1 MPKDCMSNHL
11 RSWHKSCKNRQAII
25 DEFEAFPIAASITEL
40 TPCADGSPPLSFLLP
55 PQPGYRCPECTSFRT
70 ISWVEFRKH
79 RKKSH
84 SKTTSRLE
92 KKDMSCYLQR
102 WTIGRGH
109 YCSRYWL
116 IDIQALPKSCC
127 SPSSKITVVEDH
139 VDVADRTLAVM
150 EADEEAR
157 LRADDQRDATFDFE
171 LTWTRIATS
180 FEDAAGQVGLGRNQS
195 LYSSQLLRCLT
206 GAALEISS

>member
-1 MPKDCMSNHL
+1 MSGLIQYLPDFKVALCTSCKVAVPKDCMSNHL
-11 RSWHKSCKNRQAII
+11 RSWHKGCKNRQAII
-25 DEFEAFPIAASITEL
+25 DESGALPIAASITEL

-84 SKTTSRLE
+84 SKTTSRSE

-109 YCSRYWL
+109 YCSQYWV

-127 SPSSKITVVEDH
+127 LLSSEIAVVEHHIDM
-139 VDVADRTLAVM
+139 ADRTLAVM
-150 EADEEAR
+150 EADDEAR

-171 LTWTRIATS
+171 LDMDENSDW
-180 FEDAAGQVGLGRNQS
+180 
-195 LYSSQLLRCLT
+195 LRGC
-206 GAALEISS
+206 G